1 MNQGSLTA
9 VVTQKLVTEPVR
21 IVVEG
26 AGPPPEPE
34 RPNVVDGLD
43 VENNVT
49 VEPHLPVPNEQCK
62 RTPVA
67 ANTQR

>member
-1 MNQGSLTA
+1 ML
-9 VVTQKLVTEPVR
+9 P
-21 IVVEG
+21 
-26 AGPPPEPE
+26 GPPPEPE

-49 VEPHLPVPNEQCK
+49 VEPHLPVPNKQCK